1 MQATPLSA
9 PVDSARYARC
19 IETSKRVRWDID
31 RDVIRGRRFD
41 LSQKFLPDGLSL
53 AHELAFLTP
62 PQRLFYGQVQGRTYA
77 NMFAL
82 VERYIGVKMLDISR
96 SHAFGDQIAFEA
108 LVRLTDE
115 ELKHQALFRRI
126 ERLAA
131 EDMPPGYRF
140 ELDGN
145 DVAAFVL
152 GKCSWAVLALTC
164 HIELFSQAHYRA
176 SIDGAAGLS
185 DLFKDVFLFHWKEE
199 SQHAILDELEW
210 AREDATLAPA
220 SARRCGRRAD
230 RAGRRRRRPA
240 AGAGARRRG
249 VFLCGAR
256 PRRHAGRS
264 RRREHAARL
273 PLAVH
278 RVRCDGAALPAGAG
292 CTDEPGAD
300 GAHPGRAGAAGRERR
315 FSGRARTALI
325 RRGSA
330 TPGAP

>member
-1 MQATPLSA
+1 MHAQTSPA
-9 PVDSARYARC
+9 PVDTARYARC

-41 LSQKFLPDGLSL
+41 LAHAFLPDGLSL
-53 AHELAFLTP
+53 AHELAFLTE
-62 PQRLFYGQVQGRTYA
+62 PQRRFYSQVQGRTYA
-77 NMFAL
+77 NMFGMI
-82 VERYIGVKMLDISR
+82 ERYIGVKMLDVGR
-96 SHAFGDQIAFEA
+96 GHALGDQTAFEA

-115 ELKHQALFRRI
+115 ELKHQELFRRI

-210 AREDATLAPA
+210 VREDATLTAA
-220 SARRCGRRAD
+220 QRDAAVGELIELVGGVDGLLQVQARAD
-230 RAGRRRRRPA
+230 A
-240 AGAGARRRG
+240 AY
-249 VFLCGAR
+249 FCGAV
-256 PRRHAGRS
+256 GVDGT
-264 RRREHAARL
+264 HAA
-273 PLAVH
+273 AVEATTL
-278 RVRCDGAALPAGAG
+278 RAYRWQYIVSGAMEPRFQQALGALTSPTQMARIEAALAPLV
-292 CTDEPGAD
+292 ENV
-300 GAHPGRAGAAGRERR
+300 
-315 FSGRARTALI
+315 
-325 RRGSA
+325 GSA
-330 TPGAP
+330 AARGLH

>member
-210 AREDATLAPA
+210 VREDATLAPA
-220 SARRCGRRAD
+220 QRDAAVGELIELVGGVDGLLQVQARAD
-230 RAGRRRRRPA
+230 AAYFCTVSGLDGTHAEAVAANTLRAYRWQYIVSGAMEPRFQQALGALASPA
-240 AGAGARRRG
+240 QVARIQDA
-249 VFLCGAR
+249 LA
-256 PRRHAGRS
+256 
-264 RRREHAARL
+264 
-273 PLAVH
+273 PLVEN
-278 RVRCDGAALPAGAG
+278 V
-292 CTDEPGAD
+292 
-300 GAHPGRAGAAGRERR
+300 
-315 FSGRARTALI
+315 
-325 RRGSA
+325 GSA
-330 TPGAP
+330 AAHGLH